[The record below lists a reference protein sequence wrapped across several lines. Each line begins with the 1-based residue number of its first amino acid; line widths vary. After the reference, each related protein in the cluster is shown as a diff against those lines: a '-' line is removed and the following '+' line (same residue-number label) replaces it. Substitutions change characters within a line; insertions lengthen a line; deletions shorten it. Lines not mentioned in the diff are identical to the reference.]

1 MPPTPELWTRCLP
14 HRTQILYA
22 ADVALV
28 CSLLELAPGCAVLES
43 GTGSGALTH
52 ALARAVA
59 PGGRVDTF
67 EFHQGRAD
75 AARAEFERHG
85 LADVVQCHVRD
96 VQSNGFGPGAGAGD
110 ADAVFLDLPAPWLA
124 VPSAATRLR
133 PDGVLASFSPCVEQV
148 QRTCRALADA
158 GFGPP
163 ATHELLLREH
173 RVAREALVTDVLGRE
188 GKGGSGA
195 GGGGAK
201 RGRGADDAGKTVVA
215 RPMDV
220 ARGHTGY
227 LTFARRAVD

>member
-1 MPPTPELWTRCLP
+1 
-14 HRTQILYA
+14 
-22 ADVALV
+22 
-28 CSLLELAPGCAVLES
+28 
-43 GTGSGALTH
+43 
-52 ALARAVA
+52 
-59 PGGRVDTF
+59 
-67 EFHQGRAD
+67 
-75 AARAEFERHG
+75 
-85 LADVVQCHVRD
+85 
-96 VQSNGFGPGAGAGD
+96 
-110 ADAVFLDLPAPWLA
+110 
-124 VPSAATRLR
+124 
-133 PDGVLASFSPCVEQV
+133 VLASFSPCVEQV